1 MNTADPIRSIVPSL
15 DGPVLQTLT
24 GSTAPL
30 RLSDVH
36 GLVGSASISGVRKVL
51 VRLVEAGLVHHV
63 PGGYLL
69 NRDHVAAPAVLM
81 LAGLRSELFERI
93 AAVVTQWRP
102 QPALVGVF
110 GSMARREGDED
121 SDIDLLVI
129 TEDSAGPERT
139 GELAEQVGRWTGNPC
154 HIVEVS
160 TADLKRLRRRK
171 EAILGEWERDLV
183 VISGDRDAL
192 RRSA

>member
-1 MNTADPIRSIVPSL
+1 MNTADPMRSIVPSL
-15 DGPVLQTLT
+15 DGPVLQALT

-51 VRLVEAGLVHHV
+51 VRLVKAGLVHQV
-63 PGGYLL
+63 PGGYVL
-69 NRDHVAAPAVLM
+69 NRDHVAAPAVLR

-93 AAVVTQWRP
+93 AAIVTQWRP
-102 QPALVGVF
+102 RPALVGVF

-129 TEDSAGPERT
+129 TDDSAGPERI
-139 GELAEQVGRWTGNPC
+139 GDLAEQVGRWTGNPC
-154 HIVEVS
+154 HVVAVS
-160 TADLKRLRRRK
+160 TGDLKRLRRRN